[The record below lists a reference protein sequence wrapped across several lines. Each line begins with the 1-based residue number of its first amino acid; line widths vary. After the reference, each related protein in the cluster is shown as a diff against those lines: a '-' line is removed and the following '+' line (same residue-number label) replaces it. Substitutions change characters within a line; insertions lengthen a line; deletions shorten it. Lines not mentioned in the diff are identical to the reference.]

1 MTRNVPL
8 LPISTCLYFALISPL
23 LAAQPA
29 NTDTAN
35 PPATESDMAA
45 AKSADVCRNDLKTF
59 TSQMEKDGYWVAG
72 DGYSLGYPM
81 GAAGFGM
88 DRGMYGESGIQG
100 RPGFAGPGFS
110 NGRPGYEV
118 RVLIASANI
127 LARHGQQQPCEDV
140 LTATRGVYT
149 RYLSDMRQEGGP
161 PADMPGWRKRE
172 IAAAVPVIRS
182 NVAFRSDE
190 LLGVQVRSP
199 DDVALGS
206 VDDLALMKTEK
217 LDYLVIAR
225 GGIFGF
231 AKTRIPIPW
240 TVKAAPN
247 ATLLVLDTKR
257 ACSTARLRSARTRSP
272 LAQAPIARAR
282 KWTPIGRRTSPPKR
296 AIERQ
301 AVPGWPTSPRGN
313 RGRRAPRENRAEP
326 PRPAFRGRCRV
337 R

>member
-8 LPISTCLYFALISPL
+8 LPISTCLYFALMSPL

-172 IAAAVPVIRS
+172 IAAAVPVMGS

-190 LLGVQVRSP
+190 LLGVEVRSP

-206 VDDLALMKTEK
+206 VDDLALNPKTGK

-231 AKTRIPIPW
+231 GETRIPIPW
-240 TVKAAPN
+240 DDFKAAPN
-247 ATLLVLDTKR
+247 ATLLVLDTTKSVLDG
-257 ACSTARLRSARTRSP
+257 APKVSKNTFSVGASADSESQKVD
-272 LAQAPIARAR
+272 AYWKAHQ
-282 KWTPIGRRTSPPKR
+282 PPK
-296 AIERQ
+296 A
-301 AVPGWPTSPRGN
+301 SN
-313 RGRRAPRENRAEP
+313 
-326 PRPAFRGRCRV
+326 
-337 R
+337 